1 LSERRRRYREG
12 PRIELNGTHKF
23 LVCADDVNILGENM
37 NITKK
42 NTEGLLYVSTEVGLE
57 ISVVKTKCMVV
68 SRHQNAWKN
77 HNLLIANK
85 LTD

>member
-1 LSERRRRYREG
+1 
-12 PRIELNGTHKF
+12 
-23 LVCADDVNILGENM
+23 VCADDVNILGENM